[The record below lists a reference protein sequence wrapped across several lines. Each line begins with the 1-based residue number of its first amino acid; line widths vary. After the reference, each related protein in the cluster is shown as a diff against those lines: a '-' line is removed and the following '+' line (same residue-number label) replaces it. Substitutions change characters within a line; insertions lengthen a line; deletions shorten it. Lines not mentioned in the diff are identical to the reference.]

1 MDLQGCV
8 GRRLREARE
17 AVGLTQEAMGQ
28 RLGLTHVG
36 YGDME
41 RGRVLIRVDHL
52 LEVCR
57 VVGRPISW
65 FVGEMPEGLP
75 AKVISERL
83 GHSSVGITLDLYSH
97 VADELQGRAAEILE
111 EQVRPIRAQLPAG

>member
-1 MDLQGCV
+1 MMNDLRRSV
-8 GRRLREARE
+8 GVRLREARE

-65 FVGEMPEGLP
+65 FVGEMPEGLLALDRLTRELVELVESMP
-75 AKVISERL
+75 ERERL
-83 GHSSVGITLDLYSH
+83 AVLTYARF
-97 VADELQGRAAEILE
+97 VAEQSAKERVEEAE
-111 EQVRPIRAQLPAG
+111 

>member
-1 MDLQGCV
+1 MADLAHSV

-17 AVGLTQEAMGQ
+17 AVGLSQEQLGQ
-28 RLGLTHVG
+28 RLSLSHVG

-41 RGRVLIRVDHL
+41 RGRVLIGLDHL

-57 VVGRPISW
+57 VTGRPISW

-75 AKVISERL
+75 ALDGLTREIVELAERL
-83 GHSSVGITLDLYSH
+83 PERQRYAVLTYT
-97 VADELQGRAAEILE
+97 RFMAENAKESAE
-111 EQVRPIRAQLPAG
+111 EGQQ